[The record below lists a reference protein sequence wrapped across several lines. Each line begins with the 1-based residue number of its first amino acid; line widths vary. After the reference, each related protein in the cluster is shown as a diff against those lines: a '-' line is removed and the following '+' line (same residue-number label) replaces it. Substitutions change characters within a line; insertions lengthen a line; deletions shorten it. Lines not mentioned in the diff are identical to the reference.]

1 MVRFLLP
8 CFLSKA
14 QILTGWKGR
23 NTKCTKVDHM
33 GPGLLCT
40 TCVRDPTHQSHH
52 AHHAK
57 ATWPSSYYFL
67 PLIPRRNPGSPT
79 KHLPFSYHTE
89 IQTICFKVCRSNNCC
104 SSELS
109 VNLVYSP
116 LLVHKHLIQ
125 AANNLCEPENF
136 RDLGLNSCTCWCSGS
151 LAELSS
157 KN

>member
-1 MVRFLLP
+1 MVRFLLS
-8 CFLSKA
+8 CFLSQA

-23 NTKCTKVDHM
+23 NTKCIKVYHM

-40 TCVRDPTHQSHH
+40 ACVRDLTYQRHH

-57 ATWPSSYYFL
+57 ATWPIGYYFL
-67 PLIPRRNPGSPT
+67 PQIPRRNHGSPT

-104 SSELS
+104 SPELS

-116 LLVHKHLIQ
+116 LLVHKHPTKLQIT
-125 AANNLCEPENF
+125 LCEPENF
-136 RDLGLNSCTCWCSGS
+136 SDPGLDPCTCWCSGS
-151 LAELSS
+151 LAEFSS
-157 KN
+157 EN